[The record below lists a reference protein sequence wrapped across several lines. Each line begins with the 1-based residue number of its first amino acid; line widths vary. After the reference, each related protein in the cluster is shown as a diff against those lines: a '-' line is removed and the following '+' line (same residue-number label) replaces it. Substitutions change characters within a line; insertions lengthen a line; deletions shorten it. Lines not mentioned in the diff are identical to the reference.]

1 MSANHT
7 GIWSAAIRRPI
18 GTLALT
24 AVVVVLGA
32 FFLSRLPL
40 DLLPTIIYPQVRAT
54 VTWPGVS
61 PEVMEEQVTR
71 VLESSLATTEN
82 VIRIESETT
91 EGRSEVNLHFRYGA
105 DVNFALQDASK
116 NLDRVRGRLPED
128 IDPPTIFKFDPS
140 QIPIYEI
147 GFRSEQRGPVDL
159 GLWAERQLAPQLL
172 TVEGVASV
180 DVSGGLAREIRV
192 TLDQE
197 RLRRYGL
204 SIAQILSALERE
216 NQDIAAGNIT
226 SSSFE
231 IVGKTAGKFVS
242 ADDVGLVLLPIP
254 GTAQRVAL
262 RDIAAIADTSYEQRL
277 WVRLDGRPAVKV
289 SIRKQPDANTV
300 EVADRVARR
309 IVSLQETRFIPTD
322 ITSRTVFDQSFFVR
336 NAVSSVR
343 DAALTGAG
351 LAMLVVLLFLG
362 SLRKTVIIGVSIP
375 LAVMATFM
383 MMGMGN
389 LTLNIMSM
397 GGLALGVGMLVDNSI
412 VMLENIFRRK
422 EMGIEDPVGAA
433 HVGAREVGGA
443 VVASTMTNLAAVVP
457 FLLITGLS
465 ALIFRELILTISF
478 AILASLAASL
488 TLVPMLAALLSK
500 IRFSSGLERSRPKRA
515 FDRMMAAVTGIYK
528 QIVRRAVSWRW
539 GVILLAVGFLVLSLH
554 LSSDLGSE
562 FLPTVDDGNV
572 SVNITMAAGTPPRQ
586 TNQIAGRLEE
596 LIGRMQYVE
605 SMFTTAGGSL
615 FGSFTTQRAGRGSI
629 AIQLVGASHRP
640 DMSATKWVALL
651 QKKIDSMSIPA
662 ARINVRPPRIRGLRT
677 GTSDQPVVVNV
688 VGDDPLVLERL
699 GGELLRSLR
708 GIPGLENLQPTTDEA
723 HPELAITLDR
733 ERIISLGL
741 NVSDVGQ
748 TVRVALDGSVPT
760 RLMERGNEID
770 VRVRLPR
777 AQFEDAS
784 DIGAIAVY
792 PGGEVPVYLRDVAR
806 VERRNGPSTILREN
820 QNRQFRLTGDV
831 NTDISTV
838 VEVNA
843 AIRERLRSV
852 DLPDGYGVIVAGE
865 EETIVENQK
874 NLVIV
879 TTLAVFLVF
888 IVMAVQ
894 YERLMSPLVIMTA
907 IPLSLIGVGVA
918 LWATDTPQSAP
929 VLLGVILLVGIVVN
943 NAILMVEYIEDR
955 RRDGMPLV
963 EALVDAGAARL
974 RPILMTTLTTVLGM
988 TPLALGIGEGSE
1000 LMQPLAI
1007 VVIGGLSVSTL
1018 LTLLAVPGIYM
1029 IFDTVALWLRRT
1041 LTGAA

>member
-1 MSANHT
+1 MSAKHS

-128 IDPPTIFKFDPS
+128 VDPPTIFKFDPS

-216 NQDIAAGNIT
+216 NQDIAAGNVT

-309 IVSLQETRFIPTD
+309 VASLQETRFIPTD

-336 NAVSSVR
+336 NAVSSVT

-383 MMGMGN
+383 MMGIGN

-478 AILASLAASL
+478 AILASLAVSL

-515 FDRMMAAVTGIYK
+515 FDRMMAAVTRLYK
-528 QIVRRAVSWRW
+528 QVLHRAISWRW
-539 GVILLAVGFLVLSLH
+539 GVILLATGLLALSLH
-554 LSSDLGSE
+554 LSRDLGSE

-586 TNQIAGRLEE
+586 TNQVASRLED

-629 AIQLVGASHRP
+629 AIQLVGASRRP

-784 DIGAIAVY
+784 DIGDIAVY
-792 PGGEVPVYLRDVAR
+792 PGSEVPIYLRDVAR

-838 VEVNA
+838 VEINA
-843 AIRERLRSV
+843 AIRERLRGV

-1018 LTLLAVPGIYM
+1018 LTLLAVPGVYM
-1029 IFDTVALWLRRT
+1029 IFDNVALWLRRT